1 MKDVKLNVSITIPGR
16 VLLSEDE
23 AECMSGSG
31 GYELT
36 RITVEDKKGKKDIL
50 NVRSRAC
57 RHATRSINM
66 SREAYNYMQSEEAPV
81 NGIKMFVWKKMK
93 PEKRLIAHLQE
104 LCKAFDGIS
113 FTYKVFED

>member
-16 VLLSEDE
+16 VLLSEEE
-23 AECMSGSG
+23 AASMPYDK

-36 RITVEDKKGKKDIL
+36 KITVENRRGRKDVL

-57 RHATRSINM
+57 RTATRSINM
-66 SREAYNYMQSEEAPV
+66 SREAYNYMRSEEAPA
-81 NGIKMFVWKKMK
+81 NGISMFVWKKMK

-113 FTYKVFED
+113 FTYQIFED